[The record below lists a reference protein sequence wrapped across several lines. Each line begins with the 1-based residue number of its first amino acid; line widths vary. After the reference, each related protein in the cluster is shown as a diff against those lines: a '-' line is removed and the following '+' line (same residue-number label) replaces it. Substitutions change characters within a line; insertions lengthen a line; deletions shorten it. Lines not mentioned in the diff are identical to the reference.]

1 MDMNLEN
8 GGHNTELSPNPDV
21 KKSNKKSKI
30 IAISSVITI
39 VLLVFIGTTAYI
51 HRTVSKYESLIMPG
65 ASIEGIDIG
74 GKTKD
79 QVIQEL
85 NSKYNDEIGNR
96 NIKIKAGDKEYTINY
111 ADLHVKFNI
120 EEAVEEASKYNRD
133 LGYIDKFKAIKSADK
148 KDFPITF
155 TYNNE
160 IINTVTKTMESE
172 INIAKKDATMTKSG
186 SGFNITQEVV
196 GKTLDRQALIDTI
209 NAKVSESKLGNI
221 EVVATIKDDIPTKT
235 KEKLSTIDTI
245 IGTKTTNFGTSDSSR
260 STNIKIGADTLN
272 GIVLMP
278 GESFSFNTIVG
289 DTTADKG
296 YQPGGV
302 YVGDKVEIGYGGG
315 ICQVSSTLHNAVL
328 DSGILPDQRL
338 NHNMTVGYVPAGLDA
353 TIAYGGIDYVFT
365 NPYKYPI
372 YIEGYTSGGNV
383 TFNIYSNSASKG
395 NKTYGFSSET
405 YETIPVTVKYENDST
420 LPVGTEKV
428 TQQGAPGYKV
438 KAYRTV
444 YENGNVVS
452 TELMNND
459 TYVPLPRIIKRG
471 TKKVTEKPV
480 EKPVNKPADKP
491 KEETT
496 PPAEKPTDK
505 PAEGGNEN

>member
-8 GGHNTELSPNPDV
+8 GENNTKLSPNPDV

-39 VLLVFIGTTAYI
+39 VLLVFIGTITYI
-51 HRTVSKYESLIMPG
+51 HTTVSKYENLIMPG

-74 GKTKD
+74 SKTKD
-79 QVIQEL
+79 QVIKEL

-96 NIKIKAGDKEYTINY
+96 NIKIKAGDKEYAINY
-111 ADLHVKFNI
+111 TDLHVEFNI
-120 EEAVEEASKYNRD
+120 EETVNEAFKYNRD
-133 LGYIDKFKAIKSADK
+133 LGYVDKFKAITSPEA

-160 IINTVTKTMESE
+160 IINTVANTMESE
-172 INIAKKDATMTKSG
+172 INVDKQEATITKSG
-186 SGFNITQEVV
+186 LGFNVTEEVI
-196 GKTLDRQALIDTI
+196 GKTLDVQALIDDI
-209 NAKVSESKLGNI
+209 NAKVTESKEGNI
-221 EVVATIKDDIPTKT
+221 EVVATIKDDVPTRT
-235 KEKLSTIDTI
+235 KEKLSTIDTV
-245 IGTKTTNFGTSDSSR
+245 IGTKTTNFGTSNWNK
-260 STNIKIGADTLN
+260 STNISLGAKTVN

-289 DTTADKG
+289 DTTPDKG

-302 YVGDKVEIGYGGG
+302 YVGDKVEVGYGGG

-338 NHNMTVGYVPAGLDA
+338 NHNMTVPYVPAGLDA

-365 NPYKYPI
+365 NPYQYPI

-383 TFNIYSNSASKG
+383 TFNIYSNSVAKG
-395 NKTYGFSSET
+395 GKTYSFSSEI
-405 YETIPVTVKYENDST
+405 YETIPVTVKYEDDPT

-428 TQQGAPGYKV
+428 TQPGSPGYKAR
-438 KAYRTV
+438 AYRTT

-459 TYVPLPRIIKRG
+459 TYVPLPQIIKKG
-471 TKKVTEKPV
+471 TKK
-480 EKPVNKPADKP
+480 
-491 KEETT
+491 
-496 PPAEKPTDK
+496 
-505 PAEGGNEN
+505 

>member
-8 GGHNTELSPNPDV
+8 GENNTELSPNPDV

-39 VLLVFIGTTAYI
+39 VLLVFIGTTTYI
-51 HRTVSKYESLIMPG
+51 YTTVSKYENLIMPG

-85 NSKYNDEIGNR
+85 NSKYNDEIGSR
-96 NIKIKAGDKEYTINY
+96 NIKIKAGDKEYAINY
-111 ADLHVKFNI
+111 TDLHVEFNI
-120 EEAVEEASKYNRD
+120 EETVNEAFKYNRD
-133 LGYIDKFKAIKSADK
+133 LGYIDKLKAITSPEA

-160 IINTVTKTMESE
+160 IINTVANTMESE
-172 INIAKKDATMTKSG
+172 INVDKQEATITKSG
-186 SGFNITQEVV
+186 LGFNVTEEVI
-196 GKTLDRQALIDTI
+196 GKRLDVQALIDDI
-209 NAKVSESKLGNI
+209 NAKVTESKEGNI
-221 EVVATIKDDIPTKT
+221 EVVATIKDDVPTRT
-235 KEKLSTIDTI
+235 KEKLSTIDTV
-245 IGTKTTNFGTSDSSR
+245 IGTKTTTFGTSNWNK
-260 STNIKIGADTLN
+260 STNISLGAKTVN

-289 DTTADKG
+289 DTTPDKG

-302 YVGDKVEIGYGGG
+302 YEGDKVVVGYGGG

-338 NHNMTVGYVPAGLDA
+338 NHNMTVPYVPAGLDA
-353 TIAYGGIDYVFT
+353 TIAYGWIDYVFT
-365 NPYKYPI
+365 NPYQYPI

-383 TFNIYSNSASKG
+383 TFNIYSNSVAKG
-395 NKTYGFSSET
+395 GKTYSFSSEI
-405 YETIPVTVKYENDST
+405 YETIPVTVKYEDDPT

-428 TQQGAPGYKV
+428 TQPGSPGSRA
-438 KAYRTV
+438 KAYRTT

-459 TYVPLPRIIKRG
+459 TYVPQPKIIKRG
-471 TKKVTEKPV
+471 TKK
-480 EKPVNKPADKP
+480 
-491 KEETT
+491 
-496 PPAEKPTDK
+496 
-505 PAEGGNEN
+505 

>member
-1 MDMNLEN
+1 MDMNLDNGEN
-8 GGHNTELSPNPDV
+8 NTELSPKPDV

-39 VLLVFIGTTAYI
+39 VLLVFIGTATYI
-51 HRTVSKYESLIMPG
+51 HTTVSKYENLIMPG

-85 NSKYNDEIGNR
+85 NSKYNDEIGSR
-96 NIKIKAGDKEYTINY
+96 SIKIKAGDKEYAINY
-111 ADLHVKFNI
+111 TDLHVEFNI
-120 EEAVEEASKYNRD
+120 EETVNEAFKYNRD
-133 LGYIDKFKAIKSADK
+133 LGYVDKLKAIRSPEA

-160 IINTVTKTMESE
+160 IINTVAKTMASE
-172 INIAKKDATMTKSG
+172 INVAKQDATIIKSG
-186 SGFNITQEVV
+186 LGFNVTEEVV
-196 GKTLDRQALIDTI
+196 GKTLDVQALIDDI
-209 NAKVSESKLGNI
+209 NAKVTESKEGNI
-221 EVVATIKDDIPTKT
+221 EVVATIKDDVPTRT
-235 KEKLSTIDTI
+235 KEKLSTIDTV
-245 IGTKTTNFGTSDSSR
+245 IGTKTTTFGTSNWNK
-260 STNIKIGADTLN
+260 STNISLGAKTVS

-289 DTTADKG
+289 DTTPDKG

-302 YVGDKVEIGYGGG
+302 YVGDKVEVGYGGG

-338 NHNMTVGYVPAGLDA
+338 NHNMTVPYVPAGLDA

-365 NPYKYPI
+365 NPYQYPI

-383 TFNIYSNSASKG
+383 TFNIYSNSVAKG
-395 NKTYGFSSET
+395 GKTYSFSSEI
-405 YETIPVTVKYENDST
+405 YETIPVTAKYEDDPT

-428 TQQGAPGYKV
+428 TQQGTPGYKAR
-438 KAYRTV
+438 AYRTT

-459 TYVPLPRIIKRG
+459 TYVPLPQIIKRG
-471 TKKVTEKPV
+471 TKK
-480 EKPVNKPADKP
+480 
-491 KEETT
+491 
-496 PPAEKPTDK
+496 
-505 PAEGGNEN
+505 